1 MKALSSGELVLYLC
15 SVISLLTKTSA
26 NSEVPPL
33 LRKPS
38 VKLLVI
44 GQTGSGKSTLI
55 NTLLGRYI
63 ASVGDELEPETE
75 TVSVYKEEINDV
87 SVTAC
92 DTPGLRDA
100 SGKEKNYMN
109 KINSSCDNPDL
120 VLFCLRMDTTRW
132 QDDDT
137 EAIKIVTEHL
147 GKDIWKHSVLVLTHA
162 DKIIN
167 SDIPLKQQIDF
178 FDKKKSKLKEKFINA
193 INNAGAPVHSIPVAV
208 SAKLKCGEYLPGVKN
223 WMSEL
228 LVTCLGRTTERGK
241 EGILQIV
248 LNRINLPEE
257 VDKDDCKKPEYEQ
270 SFVFTESLCSL
281 LKL

>member
-1 MKALSSGELVLYLC
+1 MKALSNGELVLYLC

-26 NSEVPPL
+26 NSEVQ
-33 LRKPS
+33 PS

-55 NTLLGRYI
+55 NLLLGRRI
-63 ASVGDELEPETE
+63 ASVGHGLEPETE
-75 TVSVYKEEINDV
+75 TVSVYKEVINGV

-100 SGKEKNYMN
+100 SGKEKDYMN
-109 KINSSCDNPDL
+109 KIKASCDNPDHDL
-120 VLFCLRMDTTRW
+120 VLFCLNMDSTRW

-162 DKIIN
+162 DKVIN
-167 SDIPLKQQIDF
+167 SDF